1 MTARKLTTLDG
12 GRILALFCGEV
23 RHNQMMQLPSPPL
36 VDMPT
41 ARNLLLSS
49 GVADACAE
57 ALKRSI
63 DNWGQTPPILQV
75 ADDDGAA
82 RGMGVYK
89 LWNHHVRTL
98 LFNRKAVVFYEKSR
112 HPFFGVA
119 RQLGI
124 RVKHVDDHYRSQM
137 NDTAQARQLAAQLP
151 LKGFSGPYLTQ
162 LECGYCLDLSGTLVE
177 KAAFICRKDRTIVWL
192 WQIWGVPDTHFGHG
206 LSGGYLTVTG
216 PPVYAYDD
224 LSR

>member
-1 MTARKLTTLDG
+1 
-12 GRILALFCGEV
+12 
-23 RHNQMMQLPSPPL
+23 
-36 VDMPT
+36 MPT

-98 LFNRKAVVFYEKSR
+98 LFNCKAVVFYEKSR

-137 NDTAQARQLAAQLP
+137 NDTEQARQLSAQLP
-151 LKGFSGPYLTQ
+151 LKGFYGPISDPTGMWVSLGFVWNTGGEGGVYLPERPNNRVALANLGDAGYPFWPCAVRWVFNSDGPSGV
-162 LECGYCLDLSGTLVE
+162 CL
-177 KAAFICRKDRTIVWL
+177 R
-192 WQIWGVPDTHFGHG
+192 
-206 LSGGYLTVTG
+206 
-216 PPVYAYDD
+216 
-224 LSR
+224 